1 MIITGSNRL
10 FYLELLISLHPIQ
23 FTMVLVA
30 LAVLAVPAE
39 TVDLAVL
46 VGLVEMVALAVLV
59 VSAETMDLVVLV
71 GITTKT
77 KMVEKLVY

>member
-1 MIITGSNRL
+1 M
-10 FYLELLISLHPIQ
+10 
-23 FTMVLVA
+23 
-30 LAVLAVPAE
+30 E

-46 VGLVEMVALAVLV
+46 VGLAEMVALAVLV

>member
-1 MIITGSNRL
+1 M
-10 FYLELLISLHPIQ
+10 
-23 FTMVLVA
+23 
-30 LAVLAVPAE
+30 E

-46 VGLVEMVALAVLV
+46 VGLAVLV